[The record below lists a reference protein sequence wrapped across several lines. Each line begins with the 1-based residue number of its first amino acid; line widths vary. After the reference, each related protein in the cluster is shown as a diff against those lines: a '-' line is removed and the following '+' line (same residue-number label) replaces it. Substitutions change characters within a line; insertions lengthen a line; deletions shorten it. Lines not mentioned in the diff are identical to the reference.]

1 MAATTQPEFAA
12 SLDARLN
19 EMGRGSRSALA
30 DACEVRP
37 ASVTGWLRQGNLP
50 TPEKW
55 PVIEEFCSWPS
66 GRVADLVGEVS
77 AAEVHRLRAK
87 VDELTA
93 RLERLESD

>member
-1 MAATTQPEFAA
+1 MQPEFAKT
-12 SLDARLN
+12 LDQRLD

-30 DACEVRP
+30 DACAVRP

-55 PVIEEFCSWPS
+55 TIIEQFCSWPS

-77 AAEVHRLRAK
+77 AAEVQRLRLQ
-87 VDELTA
+87 VEELTA
-93 RLERLESD
+93 RLDRIESP